1 MTHQHHGRMAAHPG
15 RGLHTMERLD
25 TRKKTP
31 VTLLAVSI
39 AFALQSVAGIA
50 AAQQTPEQAAALNAV
65 DLDKVEVKATYR
77 ESLQQSLDEKRYS
90 VEQVDAIY
98 AEDIGKFPDLNLAES
113 MQRIA
118 GVSIDREGGE
128 GQQISVRGLGS
139 DFTRVRINGLE
150 ALSTAGSGTTGVN
163 RSRGFDFNTFASELF
178 SRVKINKTQSAQTD
192 EGSLGATVDLR
203 GSRPFDFEGFQASL
217 GGQYGFNELSRN
229 KDPRISGLIS
239 NTWADGRVGALMSVA
254 YSKRTIFEE
263 GYNPVRWEHGNYRN
277 SNQSTAAN
285 NGTYGFC
292 SPAGYDPQTPRN
304 PLANETAAG
313 VGSAANQARS
323 NGWGSYGI
331 DATHCGPGLDRPAAT
346 AENIAAYET
355 ATNAWIPRYPR
366 YIRTE
371 HEIERLG
378 VTGALQFKVSDD
390 TQLNLDMLYSKL
402 DKNVREDSIGANL
415 HRTAQYG
422 GKTQIVV
429 REAQADEQNRLT
441 YGVFDNVDFRTEST
455 AIEESTEFKQFSLN
469 LEHRFNDAVRL
480 DAVVGHSESNY
491 ERPIFSMVSFDNS
504 NLDGFVLDMRNGK
517 VPAMSFPFDL
527 NAVDNWKWL
536 GYGSTPVNANGTA
549 RGGNISEV
557 RLNPQYVDNAFDT
570 AKLDLTFDISPTFT
584 LRGGLAYKD
593 YDMSTQEYRNI
604 SYGRLSQALPAG
616 VTVGDLSDTLSG
628 FGKGMDGNLPNAWLV
643 PDFNQIA
650 KLLDIYCNC
659 NTGALG
665 GDYRLA
671 SVGHF
676 GASNNNFDV
685 NEKSY
690 GSYLQLDF
698 NTDLLGR
705 AFRGNLGVR
714 YVQTRITAD
723 GYAPCTAANAS
734 DLSSACEPFFGV
746 ASATADPGERLQ
758 VATRV
763 GHKYDDWLPS
773 LNLAW
778 DLSDTFVLRF
788 GAAKTMARPTLSNLS
803 PSVSGGPT
811 AYFDDD
817 RAYSINL
824 GNPKL
829 DPFRSTNY
837 DLSAEWYFDEG
848 ALLSAAVFYK
858 DIESYVQR
866 TRLLT
871 TWADMGYSLDLLPT
885 GFSPDTVFNVQS
897 YFNTPGGPLKG
908 YEVSYQQPFS
918 FLPGFWKN
926 FGVQLNYTHVES
938 KIKYMFSSG
947 TGSTIVTTYTE
958 NDLLNLSPNSYNAT
972 LYYDDG
978 RFSARVSTSYRD
990 AYISTILSQENVWDL
1005 DGNAFATADVQGKYS
1020 VENVDFNMSYKVNK
1034 NLSLTFEAI
1043 NLLDTADERY
1053 VDSALSLPDR
1063 YTHTGRQYYL
1073 GLRYKF

>member
-1 MTHQHHGRMAAHPG
+1 MDSSLALHCGRAPLTVLALSIGLALSHAAH
-15 RGLHTMERLD
+15 
-25 TRKKTP
+25 
-31 VTLLAVSI
+31 
-39 AFALQSVAGIA
+39 
-50 AAQQTPEQAAALNAV
+50 AQQTPEAAAADAV

-150 ALSTAGSGTTGVN
+150 ALSTAGSGSTGVN

-178 SRVKINKTQSAQTD
+178 SRVKVNKTQSAQMD

-203 GSRPFDFEGFQASL
+203 ASRPFDFEDFQASL
-217 GGQYGFNELSRN
+217 NGQYGYNELSRS
-229 KDPRISGLIS
+229 KDPRVSALLS
-239 NTWADGRVGALMSVA
+239 NTWADGRFGALVSA
-254 YSKRTIFEE
+254 AWSKRTIFEE

-277 SNQSTAAN
+277 SNQATAAN

-304 PLANETAAG
+304 PAANETAQG

-331 DATHCGPGLDRPAAT
+331 DATHCGTGIDRPDAT

-378 VTGALQFKVSDD
+378 VTGALQFRFSPDSL
-390 TQLNLDMLYSKL
+390 LNLDLMYSKL
-402 DKNVREDSIGANL
+402 DKDQREDSIGANL

-429 REAQADEQNRLT
+429 REAQVDAQNRLV

-455 AIEESTEFKQFSLN
+455 AIEESTEFKQASLN
-469 LEHRFNDAVRL
+469 FEHRFNDAVRL
-480 DAVVGHSESNY
+480 DALVGHSSSSFQ
-491 ERPIFSMVSFDNS
+491 RPVFSMVSFDNS
-504 NLDGFVLDMRNGK
+504 NLDGFVLDMRNGASM
-517 VPAMSFPFDL
+517 PSMTFPFALGD
-527 NAVDNWKWL
+527 AASWQWL
-536 GYGSTPVNANGTA
+536 GYGTAPVNANGTA

-557 RLNPQYVDNAFDT
+557 RLNPQYVDNSFDT
-570 AKLDLTFDISPTFT
+570 AKVDLTFNVSPTFT

-593 YDMSTQEYRNI
+593 YGMRTQEYRNI
-604 SYGRLSQALPAG
+604 SYGRMSQALPDG
-616 VTVGDLSDTLSG
+616 VGVGDLSTSLDG
-628 FGKGMDGNLPNAWLV
+628 FGKGLDGSTPGSWLI
-643 PDFNQIA
+643 PDFNRIA
-650 KLLDIYCNC
+650 ELLDIYCNC
-659 NTGALG
+659 NTGTLG

-671 SVGHF
+671 GVGHF

-685 NEKSY
+685 TEKSY
-690 GSYLQLDF
+690 ASYLQLDF
-698 NTDLLGR
+698 NTELWDR
-705 AFRGNLGVR
+705 PFRGNLGLR
-714 YVQTRITAD
+714 YVRTEIDAS
-723 GYAPCTAANAS
+723 GYAPCQAASSS
-734 DLSSACEPFFGV
+734 DLSAACEPFLGV
-746 ASATADPGERLQ
+746 ASATADAGERLL
-758 VATRV
+758 VATTV
-763 GHKYDDWLPS
+763 GHRYDDWLPS

-778 DLSDTFVLRF
+778 DLTDSVVLRF
-788 GAAKTMARPTLSNLS
+788 GAARTMARPTLSNLS

-811 AYFDDD
+811 SFLDED
-817 RAYSINL
+817 RYYSINL

-837 DLSAEWYFDEG
+837 DLSAEWYFQEG

-858 DIESYVQR
+858 DIETYVQR

-871 TWADMGYSLDLLPT
+871 TWGDMGYSLDLLPA
-885 GFSPDTVFNVQS
+885 GFSPNTLFNVQS

-908 YEVSYQQPFS
+908 YELTYQQPFS
-918 FLPGFWKN
+918 FLPGLWKN
-926 FGVQLNYTHVES
+926 FGVQLNYTHVDS
-938 KIKYMFSSG
+938 KIKYLFSSG
-947 TGSTIVTTYTE
+947 SGDTIVTTYTE

-990 AYISTILSQENVWDL
+990 AYINQILTQENVWDL
-1005 DGNAFATADVQGKYS
+1005 DGNPYATADVTGKYS
-1020 VENVDFNMSYKVNK
+1020 VKNVDFNMSWKFNK
-1034 NLSLTFEAI
+1034 QLTVSFEAI
-1043 NLLDTADERY
+1043 NLLDSADERY

>member
-1 MTHQHHGRMAAHPG
+1 MDSSLALHCGRAPLTVLALSIGLALSHAAH
-15 RGLHTMERLD
+15 
-25 TRKKTP
+25 
-31 VTLLAVSI
+31 
-39 AFALQSVAGIA
+39 
-50 AAQQTPEQAAALNAV
+50 AQQTPEAAAADAV

-150 ALSTAGSGTTGVN
+150 ALSTAGSGSTGVN

-178 SRVKINKTQSAQTD
+178 SRVKVNKTQSAQMD

-203 GSRPFDFEGFQASL
+203 ASRPFDFNGFQASL
-217 GGQYGFNELSRN
+217 NGQYGYNELSRS
-229 KDPRISGLIS
+229 KDPRVSALLS
-239 NTWADGRVGALMSVA
+239 NTWADGRFGALVSA
-254 YSKRTIFEE
+254 AWSKRTIFEE

-277 SNQSTAAN
+277 SNQATAAN

-304 PLANETAAG
+304 PAANETAQG

-331 DATHCGPGLDRPAAT
+331 DATHCGTGIDRPDAT

-378 VTGALQFKVSDD
+378 VTGALQFRFSPDSL
-390 TQLNLDMLYSKL
+390 LNLDLMYSKL
-402 DKNVREDSIGANL
+402 DKDQREDSIGANL

-429 REAQADEQNRLT
+429 REAQVDAQNRLV

-455 AIEESTEFKQFSLN
+455 AIEESTEFKQASLN
-469 LEHRFNDAVRL
+469 FEHRFNDAVRL
-480 DAVVGHSESNY
+480 DALVGHSSSSF
-491 ERPIFSMVSFDNS
+491 ERPVFSMVSFDNS
-504 NLDGFVLDMRNGK
+504 NLDGFVLDMRNGASM
-517 VPAMSFPFDL
+517 PSMTFPFALGD
-527 NAVDNWKWL
+527 AASWQWL
-536 GYGSTPVNANGTA
+536 GYGTAPVNANGTA

-557 RLNPQYVDNAFDT
+557 RLNPQYVDNSFDT
-570 AKLDLTFDISPTFT
+570 AKVDLTFNVSPTFT

-593 YDMSTQEYRNI
+593 YGMRTQEYRNI
-604 SYGRLSQALPAG
+604 SYGRMSQALPDG
-616 VTVGDLSDTLSG
+616 IGVGDLSTSLDG
-628 FGKGMDGNLPNAWLV
+628 FGKGLDGSTPGSWLI
-643 PDFNQIA
+643 PDFNRIA
-650 KLLDIYCNC
+650 ELLDIYCNC
-659 NTGALG
+659 NTGTLG

-671 SVGHF
+671 GVGHF

-685 NEKSY
+685 TEKSY
-690 GSYLQLDF
+690 ASYLQLDF
-698 NTDLLGR
+698 NTELWDR
-705 AFRGNLGVR
+705 PFRGNLGLR
-714 YVQTRITAD
+714 YVRTEIDAS
-723 GYAPCTAANAS
+723 GYAPCQAASSS
-734 DLSSACEPFFGV
+734 DLSAACEPFLGV
-746 ASATADPGERLQ
+746 ASATADAGERLL
-758 VATRV
+758 VATTV
-763 GHKYDDWLPS
+763 GHRYDDWLPS

-778 DLSDTFVLRF
+778 DLTDSVVLRL

-811 AYFDDD
+811 SFLDED
-817 RAYSINL
+817 RYYSINL

-837 DLSAEWYFDEG
+837 DLSAEWYFQEG

-858 DIESYVQR
+858 DIETYVQR

-871 TWADMGYSLDLLPT
+871 TWGDMGYSLDLLPA
-885 GFSPDTVFNVQS
+885 GFSPNTLFNVQS

-908 YEVSYQQPFS
+908 YELTYQQPFS

-926 FGVQLNYTHVES
+926 FGIQLNYTHVDS
-938 KIKYMFSSG
+938 KIKYLFSSG
-947 TGSTIVTTYTE
+947 SGDTIVTTYTE

-990 AYISTILSQENVWDL
+990 AYINQILTQENVWDL
-1005 DGNAFATADVQGKYS
+1005 DGNQYATADVTGKYS
-1020 VENVDFNMSYKVNK
+1020 VENVDFNMSWKFNK
-1034 NLSLTFEAI
+1034 QLTVSFEAI
-1043 NLLDTADERY
+1043 NLLDSADERF

>member
-1 MTHQHHGRMAAHPG
+1 MDSSLALHRGRAPLSVLALSIGLVLSHAAY
-15 RGLHTMERLD
+15 
-25 TRKKTP
+25 
-31 VTLLAVSI
+31 
-39 AFALQSVAGIA
+39 
-50 AAQQTPEQAAALNAV
+50 AQQTPEAAAVAADAV

-90 VEQVDAIY
+90 IEQVDAIY

-178 SRVKINKTQSAQTD
+178 SRVKVNKTQSAQMD

-203 GSRPFDFEGFQASL
+203 ASRPFDFDGFQASL
-217 GGQYGFNELSRN
+217 NGQYGYNELSRS
-229 KDPRISGLIS
+229 KDPRVSALLS
-239 NTWADGRVGALMSVA
+239 NTWADGRFGALMSVA
-254 YSKRTIFEE
+254 WSKRTIFEE

-304 PLANETAAG
+304 PAANETAQG

-331 DATHCGPGLDRPAAT
+331 DATHCGTGIDRPEAT

-378 VTGALQFKVSDD
+378 VTGALQFRFSPDSL
-390 TQLNLDMLYSKL
+390 LNLDLMYSKL
-402 DKNVREDSIGANL
+402 DKDQREDSIGANL

-429 REAQADEQNRLT
+429 REAQVDAQNRLV

-455 AIEESTEFKQFSLN
+455 SIEETTEFKQASLN
-469 LEHRFNDAVRL
+469 FEHRFNDALRL
-480 DAVVGHSESNY
+480 DALVGHSSSSF
-491 ERPIFSMVSFDNS
+491 ERPVFSMVSFDNS
-504 NLDGFVLDMRNGK
+504 NLDGFVLDMRNGASM
-517 VPAMSFPFDL
+517 PSMTFPFAL
-527 NAVDNWKWL
+527 NDAASWQWL
-536 GYGSTPVNANGTA
+536 GYGTAPVNANGTA

-557 RLNPQYVDNAFDT
+557 RLNPQYVDNSFDT
-570 AKLDLTFDISPTFT
+570 AKVDLTFNVSPTFT

-593 YDMSTQEYRNI
+593 YGMRTQEYRNI
-604 SYGRLSQALPAG
+604 SYGRLSQALPDG
-616 VTVGDLSDTLSG
+616 VGVGDLSTTLDG
-628 FGKGMDGNLPNAWLV
+628 FGKGLDGTTPGSWLI
-643 PDFNQIA
+643 PDFNRIA
-650 KLLDIYCNC
+650 ELLDIYCNC
-659 NTGALG
+659 NTGTLG

-671 SVGHF
+671 GVGHY

-685 NEKSY
+685 TEKSY
-690 GSYLQLDF
+690 ASYLQLDF
-698 NTDLLGR
+698 NTELWDR
-705 AFRGNLGVR
+705 PFRGNLGLR
-714 YVQTRITAD
+714 YVRTQIDAS
-723 GYAPCTAANAS
+723 GYAPCQAANS
-734 DLSSACEPFFGV
+734 NDLSSQCEPFLGV
-746 ASATADPGERLQ
+746 ASATADAGERLL
-758 VATRV
+758 VATTV
-763 GHKYDDWLPS
+763 GHSYDDWLPS

-778 DLSDTFVLRF
+778 DLTDTVVLRF

-811 AYFDDD
+811 SFLDED
-817 RAYSINL
+817 RYYSINL

-837 DLSAEWYFDEG
+837 DLSAEWYFQEG

-858 DIESYVQR
+858 DIETYVQR

-871 TWADMGYSLDLLPT
+871 TWADMGYSLDLLPA
-885 GFSPDTVFNVQS
+885 GFSPNSLFNVQS

-908 YEVSYQQPFS
+908 YELTYQQPFS

-926 FGVQLNYTHVES
+926 FGIQLNYTHVDS
-938 KIKYMFSSG
+938 KIKYLFSSG
-947 TGSTIVTTYTE
+947 SGDTIVTTYTE

-990 AYISTILSQENVWDL
+990 AYINQILTQENVWDL
-1005 DGNAFATADVQGKYS
+1005 DGNPYATADVTGKYS
-1020 VENVDFNMSYKVNK
+1020 VENVDFNMSWKFNK
-1034 NLSLTFEAI
+1034 QLTVSFEAI
-1043 NLLDTADERY
+1043 NLLDSADERY

>member
-1 MTHQHHGRMAAHPG
+1 MDSSLVLHCGRAPLTVLALSIGLALSHAAH
-15 RGLHTMERLD
+15 
-25 TRKKTP
+25 
-31 VTLLAVSI
+31 
-39 AFALQSVAGIA
+39 
-50 AAQQTPEQAAALNAV
+50 AQQTPEAAAADAV

-150 ALSTAGSGTTGVN
+150 ALSTAGSGSTGVN

-178 SRVKINKTQSAQTD
+178 SRVKVNKTQSAQMD

-203 GSRPFDFEGFQASL
+203 ASRPFDFNGFQASL
-217 GGQYGFNELSRN
+217 NGQYGYNELSRS
-229 KDPRISGLIS
+229 KDPRVSALLS
-239 NTWADGRVGALMSVA
+239 NTWADGRFGALVSA
-254 YSKRTIFEE
+254 AWSKRTIFEE

-277 SNQSTAAN
+277 SNQATAAN

-304 PLANETAAG
+304 PAANETAQG

-331 DATHCGPGLDRPAAT
+331 DATHCGTGIDRPEAT

-378 VTGALQFKVSDD
+378 VTGALQFRFSPDSL
-390 TQLNLDMLYSKL
+390 LNLDLMYSKL
-402 DKNVREDSIGANL
+402 DKDQREDSIGANL

-429 REAQADEQNRLT
+429 REAQVDAQNRLV

-455 AIEESTEFKQFSLN
+455 AIEESTEFKQASLN
-469 LEHRFNDAVRL
+469 FEHRFNDAVRL
-480 DAVVGHSESNY
+480 DALVGHSSSSF
-491 ERPIFSMVSFDNS
+491 ERPVFSMVSFDNS
-504 NLDGFVLDMRNGK
+504 NLDGFVLDMRNGASM
-517 VPAMSFPFDL
+517 PSMTFPFALGD
-527 NAVDNWKWL
+527 AASWQWL
-536 GYGSTPVNANGTA
+536 GYGTAPVNANGTA

-557 RLNPQYVDNAFDT
+557 RLNPQYVDNSFDT
-570 AKLDLTFDISPTFT
+570 AKVDLTFNVSPTFT

-593 YDMSTQEYRNI
+593 YGMRTQEYRNI
-604 SYGRLSQALPAG
+604 SYGRMSQALPDG
-616 VTVGDLSDTLSG
+616 VGVGDLSTSLDG
-628 FGKGMDGNLPNAWLV
+628 FGKGLDGSTPGSWLI
-643 PDFNQIA
+643 PDFNRIA
-650 KLLDIYCNC
+650 ELLDIYCNC
-659 NTGALG
+659 NTGTLG

-671 SVGHF
+671 GVGHF

-685 NEKSY
+685 TEKSY
-690 GSYLQLDF
+690 ASYLQLDF
-698 NTDLLGR
+698 NTELWDR
-705 AFRGNLGVR
+705 PFRGNLGLR
-714 YVQTRITAD
+714 YVRTEIDAS
-723 GYAPCTAANAS
+723 GYAPCQAASSS
-734 DLSSACEPFFGV
+734 DLSAACEPFLGV
-746 ASATADPGERLQ
+746 ASATADAGERLL
-758 VATRV
+758 VATTV
-763 GHKYDDWLPS
+763 GHRYDDWLPS

-778 DLSDTFVLRF
+778 DLTDSVVLRF

-811 AYFDDD
+811 SFLDED
-817 RAYSINL
+817 RYYSINL

-837 DLSAEWYFDEG
+837 DLSAEWYFQEG

-858 DIESYVQR
+858 DIETYVQR

-871 TWADMGYSLDLLPT
+871 TWGDMGYSLDLLPA
-885 GFSPDTVFNVQS
+885 GFSPNTLFNVQS

-908 YEVSYQQPFS
+908 YELTYQQPFS

-926 FGVQLNYTHVES
+926 FGIQLNYTHVDS
-938 KIKYMFSSG
+938 KIKYLFSSG
-947 TGSTIVTTYTE
+947 SGDTIVTTYTE

-990 AYISTILSQENVWDL
+990 AYINQILTQENVWDL
-1005 DGNAFATADVQGKYS
+1005 DGNQYATADVTGKYS
-1020 VENVDFNMSYKVNK
+1020 VENVDFNMSWKFNK
-1034 NLSLTFEAI
+1034 QLTVSLEAI
-1043 NLLDTADERY
+1043 NLLDSADERF

>member
-1 MTHQHHGRMAAHPG
+1 MDSSLALHCGRAPLTVLALSIGLALSHAAH
-15 RGLHTMERLD
+15 
-25 TRKKTP
+25 
-31 VTLLAVSI
+31 
-39 AFALQSVAGIA
+39 
-50 AAQQTPEQAAALNAV
+50 AQQTPEAAAADAV

-150 ALSTAGSGTTGVN
+150 ALSTAGSGSTGVN

-178 SRVKINKTQSAQTD
+178 SRVKVNKTQSAQMD

-203 GSRPFDFEGFQASL
+203 ASRPFDFEDFQASL
-217 GGQYGFNELSRN
+217 NGQYGYNELSRS
-229 KDPRISGLIS
+229 KDPRVSALLS
-239 NTWADGRVGALMSVA
+239 NTWADGRFGALVSA
-254 YSKRTIFEE
+254 AWSKRTIFEE

-277 SNQSTAAN
+277 SNQATAAN

-304 PLANETAAG
+304 PAANETAQG

-331 DATHCGPGLDRPAAT
+331 DATHCGTGIDRPDAT

-378 VTGALQFKVSDD
+378 VTGALQFRFSPDSL
-390 TQLNLDMLYSKL
+390 LNLDLMYSKL
-402 DKNVREDSIGANL
+402 DKDQREDSIGANL

-429 REAQADEQNRLT
+429 REAQVDAQNRLV

-455 AIEESTEFKQFSLN
+455 AIEESTEFKQASLN
-469 LEHRFNDAVRL
+469 FEHRFNDAVRL
-480 DAVVGHSESNY
+480 DALVGHSSSSFQ
-491 ERPIFSMVSFDNS
+491 RPVFSMVSFDNS
-504 NLDGFVLDMRNGK
+504 NLDGFVLDMRNGASM
-517 VPAMSFPFDL
+517 PSMTFPFALGD
-527 NAVDNWKWL
+527 AASWQWL
-536 GYGSTPVNANGTA
+536 GYGTAPVNANGTA

-557 RLNPQYVDNAFDT
+557 RLNPQYVDNSFDT
-570 AKLDLTFDISPTFT
+570 AKVDLTFNVSPTFT

-593 YDMSTQEYRNI
+593 YGMRTQEYRNI
-604 SYGRLSQALPAG
+604 SYGRMSQALPDG
-616 VTVGDLSDTLSG
+616 VSVGDLSTTLGG
-628 FGKGMDGNLPNAWLV
+628 FGKGLDGSTPGSWLI
-643 PDFNQIA
+643 PDFNRIA
-650 KLLDIYCNC
+650 ELLDIYCNC
-659 NTGALG
+659 NTGTLG

-671 SVGHF
+671 GVGHF

-685 NEKSY
+685 SEKSY
-690 GSYLQLDF
+690 ASYLQLDF
-698 NTDLLGR
+698 NTELWDR
-705 AFRGNLGVR
+705 PFRGNLGLR
-714 YVQTRITAD
+714 YVRTEIDAS
-723 GYAPCTAANAS
+723 GYAPCQAASSS
-734 DLSSACEPFFGV
+734 DLSAACEPFLGV
-746 ASATADPGERLQ
+746 ASATADAGERLL
-758 VATRV
+758 VATTV
-763 GHKYDDWLPS
+763 GHRYDDWLPS

-778 DLSDTFVLRF
+778 DLTDSVVLRF
-788 GAAKTMARPTLSNLS
+788 GAARTMARPTLSNLS

-811 AYFDDD
+811 SFLDED
-817 RAYSINL
+817 RYYSINL

-837 DLSAEWYFDEG
+837 DLSAEWYFQKG

-858 DIESYVQR
+858 DIETYVQR

-871 TWADMGYSLDLLPT
+871 TWGDMGYSLDLLPA
-885 GFSPDTVFNVQS
+885 GFSPNTLFNVQS

-908 YEVSYQQPFS
+908 YELTYQQPFS
-918 FLPGFWKN
+918 FLPGLWKN
-926 FGVQLNYTHVES
+926 FGVQLNYTHVDS
-938 KIKYMFSSG
+938 KIKYLFSSG
-947 TGSTIVTTYTE
+947 SGDTIVTTYTE

-990 AYISTILSQENVWDL
+990 AYINQILTQENVWDL
-1005 DGNAFATADVQGKYS
+1005 DGNPYATADVTGKYS
-1020 VENVDFNMSYKVNK
+1020 VKNVDFNMSWKFNK
-1034 NLSLTFEAI
+1034 QLTVSFEAI
-1043 NLLDTADERY
+1043 NLLDSADERY

>member
-1 MTHQHHGRMAAHPG
+1 MDSSLALHRGRAPRAVLALSIGLVLCQAAY
-15 RGLHTMERLD
+15 
-25 TRKKTP
+25 
-31 VTLLAVSI
+31 
-39 AFALQSVAGIA
+39 
-50 AAQQTPEQAAALNAV
+50 AQQTPEAAASAPDAV

-90 VEQVDAIY
+90 IEQVDAIY

-178 SRVKINKTQSAQTD
+178 SRVKVNKTQSAQMD

-203 GSRPFDFEGFQASL
+203 ASRPFDFEGFQASL
-217 GGQYGFNELSRN
+217 NGQYGFNELSRS
-229 KDPRISGLIS
+229 KDPRVSALLS
-239 NTWADGRVGALMSVA
+239 NTWADGRFGALMSVA
-254 YSKRTIFEE
+254 WSKRTIFEE

-292 SPAGYDPQTPRN
+292 SPVGYDPQTPRN
-304 PLANETAAG
+304 PASNETAQG
-313 VGSAANQARS
+313 VGSAANQARN

-331 DATHCGPGLDRPAAT
+331 DATHCGTGIDRPAAT
-346 AENIAAYET
+346 ADNIAAYET

-366 YIRTE
+366 YVRTE

-378 VTGALQFKVSDD
+378 VTGALQFRFSPDSL
-390 TQLNLDMLYSKL
+390 LNLDLMYSRL
-402 DKNVREDSIGANL
+402 DKDQREDSLGANL

-422 GKTQIVV
+422 GKTQIAV
-429 REAQADEQNRLT
+429 REAQVDAQNRLV

-455 AIEESTEFKQFSLN
+455 SIEETTEFKQASLN
-469 LEHRFNDAVRL
+469 FEHRFNDAVRL
-480 DAVVGHSESNY
+480 DALVGHSSSSF
-491 ERPIFSMVSFDNS
+491 ERPVFSMVSFDNS
-504 NLDGFVLDMRNGK
+504 NLDGFVLDMRNGASM
-517 VPAMSFPFDL
+517 PSMTFPFALGD
-527 NAVDNWKWL
+527 AASWQWL
-536 GYGSTPVNANGTA
+536 GYGTAPVNANGTA

-557 RLNPQYVDNAFDT
+557 RLNPQYVDNSFDT
-570 AKLDLTFDISPTFT
+570 AKVDLTFNLSPTFT

-593 YDMSTQEYRNI
+593 YGMSTQEYRNI
-604 SYGRLSQALPAG
+604 SYGRMSQALPNG
-616 VTVGDLSDTLSG
+616 VGVGDLSTTLDG
-628 FGKGMDGNLPNAWLV
+628 FGKGLDGNTPNGWLI
-643 PDFNQIA
+643 PDFSRIA
-650 KLLDIYCNC
+650 ELLDIYCNC
-659 NTGALG
+659 NTGTLG

-671 SVGHF
+671 GVGHY

-685 NEKSY
+685 TEKSY
-690 GSYLQLDF
+690 ASYLQLDF
-698 NTDLLGR
+698 NTELWDR
-705 AFRGNLGVR
+705 PFRGNLGLR
-714 YVQTRITAD
+714 YVRTQIDAS
-723 GYAPCTAANAS
+723 GYAPCQAANS
-734 DLSSACEPFFGV
+734 NDLSSQCEPFLGV
-746 ASATADPGERLQ
+746 ASATADAGERLLVGTT
-758 VATRV
+758 VAHR
-763 GHKYDDWLPS
+763 YDDWLPS
-773 LNLAW
+773 LNLTW
-778 DLSDTFVLRF
+778 DLTDTFVLRF

-811 AYFDDD
+811 AFVDED
-817 RAYSINL
+817 RYYSINL

-837 DLSAEWYFDEG
+837 DLSAEWYFQEG

-858 DIESYVQR
+858 DIETYVQR

-871 TWADMGYSLDLLPT
+871 TWQDMGYSLDLLPA
-885 GFSPDTVFNVQS
+885 GFSPNSLFNVQS

-908 YEVSYQQPFS
+908 YELTYQQPFS

-926 FGVQLNYTHVES
+926 FGIQLNYTHVDS
-938 KIKYMFSSG
+938 KIKYLFSSG
-947 TGSTIVTTYTE
+947 SGDTIVTTYTE

-990 AYISTILSQENVWDL
+990 AYINQILTQENVWDL
-1005 DGNAFATADVQGKYS
+1005 DGNQYATADVTGKYS
-1020 VENVDFNMSYKVNK
+1020 VENVDFNMSWKFNK
-1034 NLSLTFEAI
+1034 QLTVSFEAI
-1043 NLLDTADERY
+1043 NLLDSADERY

>member
-1 MTHQHHGRMAAHPG
+1 MDSSLALHCGRAPLTVLALSIGLALSHAAH
-15 RGLHTMERLD
+15 
-25 TRKKTP
+25 
-31 VTLLAVSI
+31 
-39 AFALQSVAGIA
+39 
-50 AAQQTPEQAAALNAV
+50 AQQTPEAAAADAV

-150 ALSTAGSGTTGVN
+150 ALSTAGSGSTGVN

-178 SRVKINKTQSAQTD
+178 SRVKVNKTQSAQMD

-203 GSRPFDFEGFQASL
+203 ASRPFDFNGFQASL
-217 GGQYGFNELSRN
+217 NGQYGYNELSRS
-229 KDPRISGLIS
+229 KDPRVSALLS
-239 NTWADGRVGALMSVA
+239 NTWADGRFGALVSA
-254 YSKRTIFEE
+254 AWSKRTIFEE

-277 SNQSTAAN
+277 SNQATAAN

-304 PLANETAAG
+304 PAANETAQG

-331 DATHCGPGLDRPAAT
+331 DATHCGTGIDRPEAT

-378 VTGALQFKVSDD
+378 VTGALQFRFSPDSL
-390 TQLNLDMLYSKL
+390 LNLDLMYSKL
-402 DKNVREDSIGANL
+402 DKDQREDSIGANL

-429 REAQADEQNRLT
+429 RDAQVDAQNRLV

-455 AIEESTEFKQFSLN
+455 AIEESTEFKQASLN
-469 LEHRFNDAVRL
+469 FEHRFNDAVRL
-480 DAVVGHSESNY
+480 DALVGHSSSSF
-491 ERPIFSMVSFDNS
+491 ERPVFSMVSFDNS
-504 NLDGFVLDMRNGK
+504 NLDGFVLDMRNGASM
-517 VPAMSFPFDL
+517 PSMTFPFALGD
-527 NAVDNWKWL
+527 AASWQWL
-536 GYGSTPVNANGTA
+536 GYGTAPVNANGTA

-557 RLNPQYVDNAFDT
+557 RLNPQYVDNSFDT
-570 AKLDLTFDISPTFT
+570 AKVDLTFNVSPTFT

-593 YDMSTQEYRNI
+593 YGMRTQEYRNI
-604 SYGRLSQALPAG
+604 SYGRMSQALPDG
-616 VTVGDLSDTLSG
+616 VGVGDLSTSLDG
-628 FGKGMDGNLPNAWLV
+628 FGKGLDGSTPGSWLI
-643 PDFNQIA
+643 PDFNRIA
-650 KLLDIYCNC
+650 ELLDIYCNC
-659 NTGALG
+659 NTGTLG

-671 SVGHF
+671 GVGHF

-685 NEKSY
+685 TEKSY
-690 GSYLQLDF
+690 ASYLQLDF
-698 NTDLLGR
+698 NTELWDR
-705 AFRGNLGVR
+705 PFRGNLGLR
-714 YVQTRITAD
+714 YVRTEIDAS
-723 GYAPCTAANAS
+723 GYAPCQAASSS
-734 DLSSACEPFFGV
+734 DLSAACEPFLGV
-746 ASATADPGERLQ
+746 ASATADAGERLL
-758 VATRV
+758 VATTV
-763 GHKYDDWLPS
+763 GHRYDDWLPS

-778 DLSDTFVLRF
+778 DLTDSVVLRF

-811 AYFDDD
+811 SFLDED
-817 RAYSINL
+817 RYYSINL

-837 DLSAEWYFDEG
+837 DLSAEWYFQEG

-858 DIESYVQR
+858 DIETYVQR

-871 TWADMGYSLDLLPT
+871 TWGDMGYSLDLLPA
-885 GFSPDTVFNVQS
+885 GFSPNTLFNVQS

-908 YEVSYQQPFS
+908 YELTYQQPFS

-926 FGVQLNYTHVES
+926 FGIQLNYTHVDS
-938 KIKYMFSSG
+938 KIKYLFSSG
-947 TGSTIVTTYTE
+947 SGDTIVTSYTE

-990 AYISTILSQENVWDL
+990 AYINQILTQENVWDL
-1005 DGNAFATADVQGKYS
+1005 DGNQYATADVTGKYS
-1020 VENVDFNMSYKVNK
+1020 VENVDFNMSWKFNK
-1034 NLSLTFEAI
+1034 QLTVSFEAI
-1043 NLLDTADERY
+1043 NLLDSADERF

>member
-1 MTHQHHGRMAAHPG
+1 MDSSLALHCGRAPLTVLALSIGLALSHAAH
-15 RGLHTMERLD
+15 
-25 TRKKTP
+25 
-31 VTLLAVSI
+31 
-39 AFALQSVAGIA
+39 
-50 AAQQTPEQAAALNAV
+50 AQQTPEAAAADAV

-150 ALSTAGSGTTGVN
+150 ALSTAGSGSTGVN

-178 SRVKINKTQSAQTD
+178 SRVKVNKTQSAQMD

-203 GSRPFDFEGFQASL
+203 ASRPFDFNGFQASL
-217 GGQYGFNELSRN
+217 NGQYGYNELSRS
-229 KDPRISGLIS
+229 KDPRVSALLS
-239 NTWADGRVGALMSVA
+239 NTWADGRFGALVSA
-254 YSKRTIFEE
+254 AWSKRTIFEE

-277 SNQSTAAN
+277 SNQATAAN

-304 PLANETAAG
+304 PAANETAQG

-331 DATHCGPGLDRPAAT
+331 DATHCGTGIDRPDAT

-378 VTGALQFKVSDD
+378 VTGALQFRFSPDSL
-390 TQLNLDMLYSKL
+390 LNLDLMYSKL
-402 DKNVREDSIGANL
+402 DKDQREDSIGANL

-429 REAQADEQNRLT
+429 REAQVDAQNRLV

-455 AIEESTEFKQFSLN
+455 AIEESTEFKQASLN
-469 LEHRFNDAVRL
+469 FEHRFNDAVRL
-480 DAVVGHSESNY
+480 DALVGHSSSSF
-491 ERPIFSMVSFDNS
+491 ERPVFSMVSFDNS
-504 NLDGFVLDMRNGK
+504 NLDGFVLDMRNGASM
-517 VPAMSFPFDL
+517 PSMTFPFALGD
-527 NAVDNWKWL
+527 AASWQWL
-536 GYGSTPVNANGTA
+536 GYGTAPVNANGTA

-557 RLNPQYVDNAFDT
+557 RLNPQYVDNSFDT
-570 AKLDLTFDISPTFT
+570 AKVDLTFNVSPTFT

-593 YDMSTQEYRNI
+593 YGMRTQEYRNI
-604 SYGRLSQALPAG
+604 SYGRMSQALPDG
-616 VTVGDLSDTLSG
+616 IGVGDLSTSLDG
-628 FGKGMDGNLPNAWLV
+628 FGKGLDGSTPGSWLI
-643 PDFNQIA
+643 PDFNRIA
-650 KLLDIYCNC
+650 ELLDIYCNC
-659 NTGALG
+659 NTGTLG

-671 SVGHF
+671 GVGHF

-685 NEKSY
+685 TEKSY
-690 GSYLQLDF
+690 ASYLQLDF
-698 NTDLLGR
+698 NTELWDR
-705 AFRGNLGVR
+705 PFRGNLGLR
-714 YVQTRITAD
+714 YVRTEIDAS
-723 GYAPCTAANAS
+723 GYAPCQAASSS
-734 DLSSACEPFFGV
+734 DLSAACEPFLGV
-746 ASATADPGERLQ
+746 ASATADAGERLL
-758 VATRV
+758 VATTV
-763 GHKYDDWLPS
+763 GHRYDDWLPS

-778 DLSDTFVLRF
+778 DLTDSVVLRL

-811 AYFDDD
+811 SFLDED
-817 RAYSINL
+817 RYYSINL

-837 DLSAEWYFDEG
+837 DLSAEWYFQEG

-858 DIESYVQR
+858 DIETYVQR

-871 TWADMGYSLDLLPT
+871 TWGDMGYSLDLLPA
-885 GFSPDTVFNVQS
+885 GFSPNTLFNVQS

-908 YEVSYQQPFS
+908 YELTYQQPFS

-926 FGVQLNYTHVES
+926 FGVQLNYTHVDS
-938 KIKYMFSSG
+938 KIKYLFSSG
-947 TGSTIVTTYTE
+947 SGDTIVTTYTE

-972 LYYDDG
+972 VYYDDG

-990 AYISTILSQENVWDL
+990 AYINQILTQENVWDL
-1005 DGNAFATADVQGKYS
+1005 DGNQYATADVTGKYS
-1020 VENVDFNMSYKVNK
+1020 VENVDFNMSWKFNK
-1034 NLSLTFEAI
+1034 QLTVSFEAI
-1043 NLLDTADERY
+1043 NLLDSADERF

>member
-1 MTHQHHGRMAAHPG
+1 MDSSLALHRGRAPRAVLALSIGLVLCQAAY
-15 RGLHTMERLD
+15 
-25 TRKKTP
+25 
-31 VTLLAVSI
+31 
-39 AFALQSVAGIA
+39 
-50 AAQQTPEQAAALNAV
+50 AQQTPEAAASAPDAV

-178 SRVKINKTQSAQTD
+178 SRVKVNKTQSAQMD

-203 GSRPFDFEGFQASL
+203 ASRPFDFEGFQASL
-217 GGQYGFNELSRN
+217 NGQYGFNELSRS
-229 KDPRISGLIS
+229 KDPRVSALLS
-239 NTWADGRVGALMSVA
+239 NTWADGRFGALMSVA
-254 YSKRTIFEE
+254 WSKRTIFEE

-292 SPAGYDPQTPRN
+292 SPVGYDPQTPRN
-304 PLANETAAG
+304 PASNETAQG
-313 VGSAANQARS
+313 VGSAANQARN

-331 DATHCGPGLDRPAAT
+331 DATHCGTGIDRPAAT

-366 YIRTE
+366 YVRTE

-378 VTGALQFKVSDD
+378 VTGALQFRFSPDSL
-390 TQLNLDMLYSKL
+390 LNLDLMYSRL
-402 DKNVREDSIGANL
+402 DKDQREDSLGANL

-422 GKTQIVV
+422 GKTQIAV
-429 REAQADEQNRLT
+429 REAQVDAQNRLV

-455 AIEESTEFKQFSLN
+455 SIEETTEFKQASLN
-469 LEHRFNDAVRL
+469 FEHRFNDAVRL
-480 DAVVGHSESNY
+480 DALVGHSSSSF
-491 ERPIFSMVSFDNS
+491 ERPVFSMVSFDNS
-504 NLDGFVLDMRNGK
+504 NLDGFVLDMRNGASM
-517 VPAMSFPFDL
+517 PSMTFPFALGD
-527 NAVDNWKWL
+527 AASWQWL
-536 GYGSTPVNANGTA
+536 GYGTAPVNANGTA

-557 RLNPQYVDNAFDT
+557 RLNPQYVDNSFDT
-570 AKLDLTFDISPTFT
+570 AKVDLTFNISPTFT

-593 YDMSTQEYRNI
+593 YGMSTQEYRNI
-604 SYGRLSQALPAG
+604 SYGRMSQALPSG
-616 VTVGDLSDTLSG
+616 VGVGDLSTTLDG
-628 FGKGMDGNLPNAWLV
+628 FGKGLDGNTPNGWLI
-643 PDFNQIA
+643 PDFSRIA
-650 KLLDIYCNC
+650 ELLDIYCNC
-659 NTGALG
+659 NTGTLG

-671 SVGHF
+671 GVGHY

-685 NEKSY
+685 TEKSY
-690 GSYLQLDF
+690 ASYLQLDF
-698 NTDLLGR
+698 NTELWDR
-705 AFRGNLGVR
+705 PFRGNLGLR
-714 YVQTRITAD
+714 YVRTQIDAS
-723 GYAPCTAANAS
+723 GYAPCQAANS
-734 DLSSACEPFFGV
+734 NDLSSQCEPFLGV
-746 ASATADPGERLQ
+746 ASATADAGERLLVGTT
-758 VATRV
+758 VAHR
-763 GHKYDDWLPS
+763 YDDWLPS

-778 DLSDTFVLRF
+778 DLTDTFVLRF

-811 AYFDDD
+811 AFVDED
-817 RAYSINL
+817 RYYSINL

-837 DLSAEWYFDEG
+837 DLSAEWYFQEG

-858 DIESYVQR
+858 DIETYVQR

-871 TWADMGYSLDLLPT
+871 TWQDMGYSLDLLPA
-885 GFSPDTVFNVQS
+885 GFSPNSLFNVQS

-908 YEVSYQQPFS
+908 YELTYQQPFS
-918 FLPGFWKN
+918 FLPGFWRN
-926 FGVQLNYTHVES
+926 FGVQLNYTHVDS
-938 KIKYMFSSG
+938 KIKYIFSSG
-947 TGSTIVTTYTE
+947 TGNTIVTTYTE

-1005 DGNAFATADVQGKYS
+1005 DNNQYATADVQGKYS
-1020 VENVDFNMSYKVNK
+1020 VENVDFNMSWKVNK
-1034 NLSLTFEAI
+1034 KLSLTFEAI

-1063 YTHTGRQYYL
+1063 YTHTGRQYYV

>member
-1 MTHQHHGRMAAHPG
+1 MDSSLALHCGRAPLTVLALSIGLALSHAAH
-15 RGLHTMERLD
+15 
-25 TRKKTP
+25 
-31 VTLLAVSI
+31 
-39 AFALQSVAGIA
+39 
-50 AAQQTPEQAAALNAV
+50 AQQTPEAAAADAV

-150 ALSTAGSGTTGVN
+150 ALSTAGSGSTGVN

-178 SRVKINKTQSAQTD
+178 SRVKVNKTQSAQMD

-203 GSRPFDFEGFQASL
+203 ASRPFDFNGFQASL
-217 GGQYGFNELSRN
+217 NGQYGYNELSRS
-229 KDPRISGLIS
+229 KDPRVSALLS
-239 NTWADGRVGALMSVA
+239 NTWADGRFGALVSA
-254 YSKRTIFEE
+254 AWSKRTIFEE

-277 SNQSTAAN
+277 SNQATAAN

-304 PLANETAAG
+304 PAANETAQG

-331 DATHCGPGLDRPAAT
+331 DATHCGTGIDRPDAT

-378 VTGALQFKVSDD
+378 VTGALQFRFSPDSL
-390 TQLNLDMLYSKL
+390 LNLDLMYSKL
-402 DKNVREDSIGANL
+402 DKDQREDSIGANL

-429 REAQADEQNRLT
+429 REAQVDAQNRLV

-455 AIEESTEFKQFSLN
+455 AIEESTEFKQASLN
-469 LEHRFNDAVRL
+469 FEHRFNDAVRL
-480 DAVVGHSESNY
+480 DALVGHSSSSF
-491 ERPIFSMVSFDNS
+491 ERPVFSMVSFDNS
-504 NLDGFVLDMRNGK
+504 NLDGFVLDMRNGASM
-517 VPAMSFPFDL
+517 PSMTFPFALGD
-527 NAVDNWKWL
+527 AASWQWL
-536 GYGSTPVNANGTA
+536 GYGTAPVNANGTA

-557 RLNPQYVDNAFDT
+557 RLNPQYVDNSFDT
-570 AKLDLTFDISPTFT
+570 AKVDLTFNVSPTFT

-593 YDMSTQEYRNI
+593 YGMRTQEYRNI
-604 SYGRLSQALPAG
+604 SYGRMSQALPDG
-616 VTVGDLSDTLSG
+616 VGVGDLSTSLDG
-628 FGKGMDGNLPNAWLV
+628 FGKGLDGSTPGSWLI
-643 PDFNQIA
+643 PDFNRIA
-650 KLLDIYCNC
+650 ELLDIYCNC
-659 NTGALG
+659 NTGTLG

-671 SVGHF
+671 GVGHF

-685 NEKSY
+685 TEKSY
-690 GSYLQLDF
+690 ASYLQLDF
-698 NTDLLGR
+698 NTELWDR
-705 AFRGNLGVR
+705 PFRGNLGLR
-714 YVQTRITAD
+714 YVRTEIDAS
-723 GYAPCTAANAS
+723 GYAPCQAASSS
-734 DLSSACEPFFGV
+734 DLSAACEPFLGV
-746 ASATADPGERLQ
+746 ASATADAGERLL
-758 VATRV
+758 VATTV
-763 GHKYDDWLPS
+763 GHRYDDWLPS

-778 DLSDTFVLRF
+778 DLTDSVVLRF

-811 AYFDDD
+811 SFLDED
-817 RAYSINL
+817 RYYSINL

-837 DLSAEWYFDEG
+837 DLSAEWYFQEG

-858 DIESYVQR
+858 DIETYVQR

-871 TWADMGYSLDLLPT
+871 TWGDMGYSLDLLPA
-885 GFSPDTVFNVQS
+885 GFSPNTLFNVQS

-908 YEVSYQQPFS
+908 YELTYQQPFS

-926 FGVQLNYTHVES
+926 FGIQLNYTHVDS
-938 KIKYMFSSG
+938 KIKYLFSSG
-947 TGSTIVTTYTE
+947 SGDTIVTTYTE

-990 AYISTILSQENVWDL
+990 AYINQILTQENVWDL
-1005 DGNAFATADVQGKYS
+1005 DGNQYATADVTGKYS
-1020 VENVDFNMSYKVNK
+1020 VENVDFNMSWKFNK
-1034 NLSLTFEAI
+1034 QLTVSFEAI
-1043 NLLDTADERY
+1043 NLLDSADERF

>member
-1 MTHQHHGRMAAHPG
+1 MDSSLALHCGRAPLTVLALSIGLALSHAAH
-15 RGLHTMERLD
+15 
-25 TRKKTP
+25 
-31 VTLLAVSI
+31 
-39 AFALQSVAGIA
+39 
-50 AAQQTPEQAAALNAV
+50 AQQTPEAAAADAV

-150 ALSTAGSGTTGVN
+150 ALSTAGNGSTGVN

-178 SRVKINKTQSAQTD
+178 SRVKVNKTQSAQMD

-203 GSRPFDFEGFQASL
+203 ASRPFDFNGFQASL
-217 GGQYGFNELSRN
+217 NGQYGYNELSRS
-229 KDPRISGLIS
+229 KDPRVSALLS
-239 NTWADGRVGALMSVA
+239 NTWADGRFGALVSA
-254 YSKRTIFEE
+254 AWSKRTIFEE

-277 SNQSTAAN
+277 SNQATAAN

-304 PLANETAAG
+304 PAANETAQG

-331 DATHCGPGLDRPAAT
+331 DATHCGTGIDRPDAT

-378 VTGALQFKVSDD
+378 VTGALQFRFSPDSL
-390 TQLNLDMLYSKL
+390 LNLDLMYSKL
-402 DKNVREDSIGANL
+402 DKDQREDSIGANL

-429 REAQADEQNRLT
+429 REAQVDAQNRLV

-455 AIEESTEFKQFSLN
+455 AIEESTEFKQASLN
-469 LEHRFNDAVRL
+469 FEHRFNDAVRL
-480 DAVVGHSESNY
+480 DALVGHSSSSF
-491 ERPIFSMVSFDNS
+491 ERPVFSMVSFDNS
-504 NLDGFVLDMRNGK
+504 NLDGFVLDMRNGASM
-517 VPAMSFPFDL
+517 PSMTFPFALGD
-527 NAVDNWKWL
+527 AASWQWL
-536 GYGSTPVNANGTA
+536 GYGTAPVNANGTA

-557 RLNPQYVDNAFDT
+557 RLNPQYVDNSFDT
-570 AKLDLTFDISPTFT
+570 AKVDLTFNVSPTFT

-593 YDMSTQEYRNI
+593 YGMRTQEYRNI
-604 SYGRLSQALPAG
+604 SYGRMSQALPDG
-616 VTVGDLSDTLSG
+616 VGVGDLSTSLDG
-628 FGKGMDGNLPNAWLV
+628 FGKGLDGSTPGSWLI
-643 PDFNQIA
+643 PDFNRIA
-650 KLLDIYCNC
+650 ELLDIYCNC
-659 NTGALG
+659 NTGTLG

-671 SVGHF
+671 GVGHF

-685 NEKSY
+685 TEKSY
-690 GSYLQLDF
+690 ASYLQLDF
-698 NTDLLGR
+698 NTELWDR
-705 AFRGNLGVR
+705 PFRGNLGLR
-714 YVQTRITAD
+714 YVRTEIDAS
-723 GYAPCTAANAS
+723 GYAPCQAASSS
-734 DLSSACEPFFGV
+734 DLSAACEPFLGV
-746 ASATADPGERLQ
+746 ASATADAGERLL
-758 VATRV
+758 VATTV
-763 GHKYDDWLPS
+763 GHRYDDWLPS

-778 DLSDTFVLRF
+778 DLTDSVVLRF

-811 AYFDDD
+811 SFLDED
-817 RAYSINL
+817 RYYSINL

-837 DLSAEWYFDEG
+837 DLSAEWYFQEG

-858 DIESYVQR
+858 DIETYVQR

-871 TWADMGYSLDLLPT
+871 TWGDMGYSLDLLPA
-885 GFSPDTVFNVQS
+885 GFSPNTLFNVQS

-908 YEVSYQQPFS
+908 YELTYQQPFS

-926 FGVQLNYTHVES
+926 FGIQLNYTHVDS
-938 KIKYMFSSG
+938 KIKYLFSSG
-947 TGSTIVTTYTE
+947 SGDTIVTTYTE

-990 AYISTILSQENVWDL
+990 AYINQILTQENVWDL
-1005 DGNAFATADVQGKYS
+1005 DGNQYATADVTGKYS
-1020 VENVDFNMSYKVNK
+1020 VENVDFNMSWKFNK
-1034 NLSLTFEAI
+1034 QLTVSFEAI
-1043 NLLDTADERY
+1043 NLLDSADERF

>member
-1 MTHQHHGRMAAHPG
+1 MDSSLALHCGRAPLTVLALSIGLALSHAAH
-15 RGLHTMERLD
+15 
-25 TRKKTP
+25 
-31 VTLLAVSI
+31 
-39 AFALQSVAGIA
+39 
-50 AAQQTPEQAAALNAV
+50 AQQTPEAAAADAV

-150 ALSTAGSGTTGVN
+150 ALSTAGSGSTGVN

-178 SRVKINKTQSAQTD
+178 SRVKVNKTQSAQMD

-203 GSRPFDFEGFQASL
+203 ASRPFDFNGFQASL
-217 GGQYGFNELSRN
+217 NGQYGYNELSRS
-229 KDPRISGLIS
+229 KDPRVSALLS
-239 NTWADGRVGALMSVA
+239 NTWADGRFGALVSA
-254 YSKRTIFEE
+254 AWSKRTIFEE

-277 SNQSTAAN
+277 SNQATAAN

-304 PLANETAAG
+304 PAANETAQG

-331 DATHCGPGLDRPAAT
+331 DATHCGTGIDRPDAT

-378 VTGALQFKVSDD
+378 VTGALQFRFSPDSL
-390 TQLNLDMLYSKL
+390 LNLDLMYSKL
-402 DKNVREDSIGANL
+402 DKDQREDSIGANL

-429 REAQADEQNRLT
+429 REAQVDAQNRLV

-455 AIEESTEFKQFSLN
+455 AIEESTEFKQASLN
-469 LEHRFNDAVRL
+469 FEHRFNDAVRL
-480 DAVVGHSESNY
+480 DALVGHSSSSF
-491 ERPIFSMVSFDNS
+491 ERPVFSMVSFDNS
-504 NLDGFVLDMRNGK
+504 NLDGFVLDMRNGASM
-517 VPAMSFPFDL
+517 PSMTFPFALGD
-527 NAVDNWKWL
+527 AASWQWL
-536 GYGSTPVNANGTA
+536 GYGTAPVNANGTA

-557 RLNPQYVDNAFDT
+557 RLNPQYVDNSFDT
-570 AKLDLTFDISPTFT
+570 AKVDLTFNVSPTFT

-593 YDMSTQEYRNI
+593 YGMRTQEYRNI
-604 SYGRLSQALPAG
+604 SYGRMSQALPDG
-616 VTVGDLSDTLSG
+616 VGVGDLSTSLDG
-628 FGKGMDGNLPNAWLV
+628 FGKGLDGSTPGSWLI
-643 PDFNQIA
+643 PDFNRIA
-650 KLLDIYCNC
+650 ELLDIYCNC
-659 NTGALG
+659 NTGTLG

-671 SVGHF
+671 GVGHF

-685 NEKSY
+685 TEKSY
-690 GSYLQLDF
+690 ASYLQLDF
-698 NTDLLGR
+698 NTELWDR
-705 AFRGNLGVR
+705 PFRGNLGLR
-714 YVQTRITAD
+714 YVRTEIDAS
-723 GYAPCTAANAS
+723 GYAPCQAASSS
-734 DLSSACEPFFGV
+734 DLSAACEPFLGV
-746 ASATADPGERLQ
+746 ASATADAGERLL
-758 VATRV
+758 VATTV
-763 GHKYDDWLPS
+763 GHRYDDWLPS

-778 DLSDTFVLRF
+778 DLTDSVVLRF

-811 AYFDDD
+811 SFLDED
-817 RAYSINL
+817 RYYSINL

-837 DLSAEWYFDEG
+837 DLSAEWYFQEG

-858 DIESYVQR
+858 DIETYVQR

-871 TWADMGYSLDLLPT
+871 TWGDMGYSLDLLPA
-885 GFSPDTVFNVQS
+885 GFSPNTLFNVQS

-908 YEVSYQQPFS
+908 YELTYQQPFS

-926 FGVQLNYTHVES
+926 FGIQLNYTHVDS
-938 KIKYMFSSG
+938 KIKYLFSSG
-947 TGSTIVTTYTE
+947 SGDTIITTYTE

-990 AYISTILSQENVWDL
+990 AYINQILTQENVWDL
-1005 DGNAFATADVQGKYS
+1005 DGNQYATADVTGKYS
-1020 VENVDFNMSYKVNK
+1020 VENVDFNMSWKFNK
-1034 NLSLTFEAI
+1034 QLTVSFEAI
-1043 NLLDTADERY
+1043 NLLDSADERF

>member
-1 MTHQHHGRMAAHPG
+1 MDSSLALHCGRAPLTVLALSIGLALSHAAH
-15 RGLHTMERLD
+15 
-25 TRKKTP
+25 
-31 VTLLAVSI
+31 
-39 AFALQSVAGIA
+39 
-50 AAQQTPEQAAALNAV
+50 AQQTPEAAAADAV

-150 ALSTAGSGTTGVN
+150 ALSTAGSGSTGVN

-178 SRVKINKTQSAQTD
+178 SRVKVNKTQSAQMD

-203 GSRPFDFEGFQASL
+203 ASRPFDFNGFQASL
-217 GGQYGFNELSRN
+217 NGQYGYNELSRS
-229 KDPRISGLIS
+229 KDPRVSALLS
-239 NTWADGRVGALMSVA
+239 NTWADGRFGALVSA
-254 YSKRTIFEE
+254 AWSKRTIFEE

-277 SNQSTAAN
+277 SNQATAAN

-304 PLANETAAG
+304 PAANETAQG

-331 DATHCGPGLDRPAAT
+331 DATHCGTGIDRPDAT

-378 VTGALQFKVSDD
+378 VTGALQFRFSPDSL
-390 TQLNLDMLYSKL
+390 LNLDLMYSKL
-402 DKNVREDSIGANL
+402 DKNQREDSIGANL

-429 REAQADEQNRLT
+429 REAQVDAQNRLV

-455 AIEESTEFKQFSLN
+455 AIEESTEFKQASLN
-469 LEHRFNDAVRL
+469 FEHRFNDAVRL
-480 DAVVGHSESNY
+480 DALVGHSSSSF
-491 ERPIFSMVSFDNS
+491 ERPVFSMVSFDNS
-504 NLDGFVLDMRNGK
+504 NLDGFVLDMRNGASM
-517 VPAMSFPFDL
+517 PSMTFPFALGD
-527 NAVDNWKWL
+527 AASWQWL
-536 GYGSTPVNANGTA
+536 GYGTAPVNANGTA

-557 RLNPQYVDNAFDT
+557 RLNPQYVDNSFDT
-570 AKLDLTFDISPTFT
+570 AKVDLTFNVSPTFT

-593 YDMSTQEYRNI
+593 YGMRTQEYRNI
-604 SYGRLSQALPAG
+604 SYGRMSQALPDG
-616 VTVGDLSDTLSG
+616 VGVGDLSTTLDG
-628 FGKGMDGNLPNAWLV
+628 FGKGLDGSTPGSWLI
-643 PDFNQIA
+643 PDFNRIA
-650 KLLDIYCNC
+650 ELLDIYCNC
-659 NTGALG
+659 NTGTLG

-671 SVGHF
+671 GVGHF

-685 NEKSY
+685 TEKSY
-690 GSYLQLDF
+690 ASYLQLDF
-698 NTDLLGR
+698 NTELWDR
-705 AFRGNLGVR
+705 PFRGNLGLR
-714 YVQTRITAD
+714 YVRTEIDAS
-723 GYAPCTAANAS
+723 GYAPCQAASSS
-734 DLSSACEPFFGV
+734 DLSAACAPFLGV
-746 ASATADPGERLQ
+746 ASATADAGERLL
-758 VATRV
+758 VATTV
-763 GHKYDDWLPS
+763 GHRYDDWLPS

-778 DLSDTFVLRF
+778 DLTDSVVLRF

-811 AYFDDD
+811 SFLDED
-817 RAYSINL
+817 RYYSINL

-837 DLSAEWYFDEG
+837 DLSAEWYFQEG

-858 DIESYVQR
+858 DIETYVQR

-871 TWADMGYSLDLLPT
+871 TWGDMGYSLDLLPA
-885 GFSPDTVFNVQS
+885 GFSPNTLFNVQS

-908 YEVSYQQPFS
+908 YELTYQQPFS

-926 FGVQLNYTHVES
+926 FGIQLNYTHVDS
-938 KIKYMFSSG
+938 KIKYLFSSG
-947 TGSTIVTTYTE
+947 SGDTIVTTYTE

-990 AYISTILSQENVWDL
+990 AYINQILTQENVWDL
-1005 DGNAFATADVQGKYS
+1005 DGNPYATADVTGKYS
-1020 VENVDFNMSYKVNK
+1020 VENVDFNMSWKFNK
-1034 NLSLTFEAI
+1034 QLTVSFEAI
-1043 NLLDTADERY
+1043 NLLDSADERF

>member
-1 MTHQHHGRMAAHPG
+1 MDSSLALHRGRAPLSVLALSIGLVLSHAAH
-15 RGLHTMERLD
+15 
-25 TRKKTP
+25 
-31 VTLLAVSI
+31 
-39 AFALQSVAGIA
+39 
-50 AAQQTPEQAAALNAV
+50 AQQTPEAAAADAV

-178 SRVKINKTQSAQTD
+178 SRVKVNKTQSAQMD

-203 GSRPFDFEGFQASL
+203 ASRPFDFEGFQASL
-217 GGQYGFNELSRN
+217 NGQYGYNELSRS
-229 KDPRISGLIS
+229 KDPRVSALLS
-239 NTWADGRVGALMSVA
+239 NTWADGRFGALMSVA
-254 YSKRTIFEE
+254 WSKRTIFEE

-277 SNQSTAAN
+277 SNQATAAN

-304 PLANETAAG
+304 PAANETAQG

-331 DATHCGPGLDRPAAT
+331 DATHCGTGIDRPEAT
-346 AENIAAYET
+346 AGNIAAYET

-378 VTGALQFKVSDD
+378 VTGALQFRFSPDSL
-390 TQLNLDMLYSKL
+390 LNLDLMYSKL
-402 DKNVREDSIGANL
+402 DKDQREDSIGANL

-429 REAQADEQNRLT
+429 REAQVDAQNRLV
-441 YGVFDNVDFRTEST
+441 YAVFDNVDFRTEST
-455 AIEESTEFKQFSLN
+455 AIEESTEFKQASLN
-469 LEHRFNDAVRL
+469 FEHRFNDALRL
-480 DAVVGHSESNY
+480 DALVGHSSSSF
-491 ERPIFSMVSFDNS
+491 ERPVFSMVSFDNS
-504 NLDGFVLDMRNGK
+504 NLDGFVLDMRSGASM
-517 VPAMSFPFDL
+517 PSMTFPFALGD
-527 NAVDNWKWL
+527 AASWQWL
-536 GYGSTPVNANGTA
+536 GYGTAPVNANGTA

-557 RLNPQYVDNAFDT
+557 RLNPQYVDNSFDT
-570 AKLDLTFDISPTFT
+570 AKVDLTFNVSPTFT

-593 YDMSTQEYRNI
+593 YGMRTQEYRNI
-604 SYGRLSQALPAG
+604 SYGRMSQALPDG
-616 VTVGDLSDTLSG
+616 VSVGDLSTTLDG
-628 FGKGMDGNLPNAWLV
+628 FGKGLDGSTPGSWLI
-643 PDFNQIA
+643 PDFNRIA
-650 KLLDIYCNC
+650 ELLDIYCNC
-659 NTGALG
+659 NTGTLG

-671 SVGHF
+671 GVGHF

-685 NEKSY
+685 TEKSY
-690 GSYLQLDF
+690 ASYLQLDF
-698 NTDLLGR
+698 NTELWDR
-705 AFRGNLGVR
+705 PFRGNLGLR
-714 YVQTRITAD
+714 YVRTEIDAS
-723 GYAPCTAANAS
+723 GYAPCQAASSS
-734 DLSSACEPFFGV
+734 DLSAACEPFLGV
-746 ASATADPGERLQ
+746 ASATADAGERLL
-758 VATRV
+758 VATTV
-763 GHKYDDWLPS
+763 GHRYDDWLPS

-778 DLSDTFVLRF
+778 DLTDSLVLRF

-811 AYFDDD
+811 SFLDED
-817 RAYSINL
+817 RYYSINL

-837 DLSAEWYFDEG
+837 DLSAEWYFQEG

-858 DIESYVQR
+858 DIETYVQR

-871 TWADMGYSLDLLPT
+871 TWGDMGYSLDLLPA
-885 GFSPDTVFNVQS
+885 GFSPNTLFNVQS

-908 YEVSYQQPFS
+908 YELTYQQPFS

-926 FGVQLNYTHVES
+926 VGVQLNYTHVDS
-938 KIKYMFSSG
+938 KINYLFSSG
-947 TGSTIVTTYTE
+947 SGDTIVTTYTE

-972 LYYDDG
+972 VYYDDG

-990 AYISTILSQENVWDL
+990 AYINQILTQENVWDL
-1005 DGNAFATADVQGKYS
+1005 DGNQYATADVTGKYS
-1020 VENVDFNMSYKVNK
+1020 VKNVDFNMSWKFNK
-1034 NLSLTFEAI
+1034 QLTVSFEAI
-1043 NLLDTADERY
+1043 NLLDSADERY

>member
-1 MTHQHHGRMAAHPG
+1 MDSSLALHRGRAPRAVLALSIGLVLCQAAY
-15 RGLHTMERLD
+15 
-25 TRKKTP
+25 
-31 VTLLAVSI
+31 
-39 AFALQSVAGIA
+39 
-50 AAQQTPEQAAALNAV
+50 AQQTPEAAASAPDAV

-178 SRVKINKTQSAQTD
+178 SRVKVNKTQSAQMD

-203 GSRPFDFEGFQASL
+203 ASRPFDFEGFQASL
-217 GGQYGFNELSRN
+217 NGQYGFNELSRS
-229 KDPRISGLIS
+229 KDPRVSALLS
-239 NTWADGRVGALMSVA
+239 NTWADGRFGALMSVA
-254 YSKRTIFEE
+254 WSKRTIFEE

-292 SPAGYDPQTPRN
+292 SPVGYDPQTPRN
-304 PLANETAAG
+304 PASNETAQG
-313 VGSAANQARS
+313 VGSAANQARN

-331 DATHCGPGLDRPAAT
+331 DATHCGTGIDRPAAT

-366 YIRTE
+366 YVRTE

-378 VTGALQFKVSDD
+378 VTGALQFRFSPDSL
-390 TQLNLDMLYSKL
+390 LNLDLMYSRL
-402 DKNVREDSIGANL
+402 DKDQREDSLGANL

-422 GKTQIVV
+422 GKTQIAV
-429 REAQADEQNRLT
+429 REAQVNAQNRLV

-455 AIEESTEFKQFSLN
+455 SIEETTEFKQASLN
-469 LEHRFNDAVRL
+469 FEHRFNDAVRL
-480 DAVVGHSESNY
+480 DALVGHSSSSF
-491 ERPIFSMVSFDNS
+491 ERPVFSMVSFDNS
-504 NLDGFVLDMRNGK
+504 NLDGFVLDMRNGASM
-517 VPAMSFPFDL
+517 PSMTFPFALGD
-527 NAVDNWKWL
+527 AASWQWL
-536 GYGSTPVNANGTA
+536 GYGTAPVNANGTA

-557 RLNPQYVDNAFDT
+557 RLNPQYVDNSFDT
-570 AKLDLTFDISPTFT
+570 AKVDLTFNLSPTFT

-593 YDMSTQEYRNI
+593 YGMSTQEYRNI
-604 SYGRLSQALPAG
+604 SYGRMSQALPSG
-616 VTVGDLSDTLSG
+616 VGVGDLSTTLDG
-628 FGKGMDGNLPNAWLV
+628 FGKGLDGNTPNGWLI
-643 PDFNQIA
+643 PDFSRIA
-650 KLLDIYCNC
+650 ELLDIYCNC
-659 NTGALG
+659 NTGTLG

-671 SVGHF
+671 GVGHY

-685 NEKSY
+685 TEKSY
-690 GSYLQLDF
+690 ASYLQLDF
-698 NTDLLGR
+698 NTELWDR
-705 AFRGNLGVR
+705 PFRGNLGLR
-714 YVQTRITAD
+714 YVRTQIDAS
-723 GYAPCTAANAS
+723 GYAPCQAANS
-734 DLSSACEPFFGV
+734 NDLSSQCEPFLGV
-746 ASATADPGERLQ
+746 ASATADAGERLLVGTT
-758 VATRV
+758 VAHR
-763 GHKYDDWLPS
+763 YDDWLPS

-778 DLSDTFVLRF
+778 DLTDTFVLRF

-811 AYFDDD
+811 AFVDED
-817 RAYSINL
+817 RYYSINL

-837 DLSAEWYFDEG
+837 DLSAEWYFQEG

-858 DIESYVQR
+858 DIETYVQR

-871 TWADMGYSLDLLPT
+871 TWQDMGYSLDLLPA
-885 GFSPDTVFNVQS
+885 GFSPNSLFNVQS

-908 YEVSYQQPFS
+908 YELTYQQPFS

-926 FGVQLNYTHVES
+926 FGIQLNYTHVDS
-938 KIKYMFSSG
+938 KIKYLFSSG
-947 TGSTIVTTYTE
+947 SGDTIVTTYTE

-990 AYISTILSQENVWDL
+990 AYINQILTQENVWDL
-1005 DGNAFATADVQGKYS
+1005 DGNQYATADVTGKYS
-1020 VENVDFNMSYKVNK
+1020 VENVDFNMSWKFNK
-1034 NLSLTFEAI
+1034 QLTVSFEAI
-1043 NLLDTADERY
+1043 NLLDSADERY

>member
-1 MTHQHHGRMAAHPG
+1 MDSSLALHCGRAPLTVLALSIGLALSHAAH
-15 RGLHTMERLD
+15 
-25 TRKKTP
+25 
-31 VTLLAVSI
+31 
-39 AFALQSVAGIA
+39 
-50 AAQQTPEQAAALNAV
+50 AQQTPEAAAADAV

-150 ALSTAGSGTTGVN
+150 ALSTAGSGSTGVN

-178 SRVKINKTQSAQTD
+178 SRVKVNKTQSAQMD

-203 GSRPFDFEGFQASL
+203 ASRPFDFNGFQASL
-217 GGQYGFNELSRN
+217 NGQYGYNELSRS
-229 KDPRISGLIS
+229 KDPRVSALLS
-239 NTWADGRVGALMSVA
+239 NTWADGRFGALVSA
-254 YSKRTIFEE
+254 AWSKRTIFEE

-277 SNQSTAAN
+277 SNQATAAN

-304 PLANETAAG
+304 PAANETAQG

-331 DATHCGPGLDRPAAT
+331 DATHCGTGIDRPDAT

-378 VTGALQFKVSDD
+378 VTGALQFRFSPDSL
-390 TQLNLDMLYSKL
+390 LNLDLMYSKL
-402 DKNVREDSIGANL
+402 DKDQREDSIGANL

-429 REAQADEQNRLT
+429 REAQVDAQNRLV

-455 AIEESTEFKQFSLN
+455 AIEESTEFKQASLN
-469 LEHRFNDAVRL
+469 FEHRFNDAVRL
-480 DAVVGHSESNY
+480 DALVGHSSSSF
-491 ERPIFSMVSFDNS
+491 ERPVFSMVSFDNS
-504 NLDGFVLDMRNGK
+504 NLDGFVLDMRNDASM
-517 VPAMSFPFDL
+517 PSMTFPFALGD
-527 NAVDNWKWL
+527 AASWQWL
-536 GYGSTPVNANGTA
+536 GYGTAPVNANGTA

-557 RLNPQYVDNAFDT
+557 RLNPQYVDNSFDT
-570 AKLDLTFDISPTFT
+570 AKVDLTFNVSPTFT

-593 YDMSTQEYRNI
+593 YGMRTQEYRNI
-604 SYGRLSQALPAG
+604 SYGRMSQALPDG
-616 VTVGDLSDTLSG
+616 VGVGDLSTSLDG
-628 FGKGMDGNLPNAWLV
+628 FGKGLDGSTPGSWLI
-643 PDFNQIA
+643 PDFNRIA
-650 KLLDIYCNC
+650 ELLDIYCNC
-659 NTGALG
+659 NTGTLG

-671 SVGHF
+671 GVGHF

-685 NEKSY
+685 TEKSY
-690 GSYLQLDF
+690 ASYLQLDF
-698 NTDLLGR
+698 NTELWDR
-705 AFRGNLGVR
+705 PFRGNLGLR
-714 YVQTRITAD
+714 YVRTEIDAS
-723 GYAPCTAANAS
+723 GYAPCQAASSS
-734 DLSSACEPFFGV
+734 DLSAACEPFLGV
-746 ASATADPGERLQ
+746 ASATADAGERLL
-758 VATRV
+758 VATTV
-763 GHKYDDWLPS
+763 GHRYDDWLPS

-778 DLSDTFVLRF
+778 DLTDSVVLRF

-811 AYFDDD
+811 SFLDED
-817 RAYSINL
+817 RYYSINL

-837 DLSAEWYFDEG
+837 DLSAEWYFQEG

-858 DIESYVQR
+858 DIETYVQR

-871 TWADMGYSLDLLPT
+871 TWGDMGYSLDLLPA
-885 GFSPDTVFNVQS
+885 GFSPNTLFNVQS

-908 YEVSYQQPFS
+908 YELTYQQPFS

-926 FGVQLNYTHVES
+926 FGIQLNYTHVDS
-938 KIKYMFSSG
+938 KIKYLFSSG
-947 TGSTIVTTYTE
+947 SGDTIVTTYTE

-990 AYISTILSQENVWDL
+990 AYINQILTQENVWDL
-1005 DGNAFATADVQGKYS
+1005 DGNQYATADVTGKYS
-1020 VENVDFNMSYKVNK
+1020 VENVDFNMSWKFNK
-1034 NLSLTFEAI
+1034 QLTVSFEAI
-1043 NLLDTADERY
+1043 NLLDSADERF

>member
-1 MTHQHHGRMAAHPG
+1 MDSSLALHRGRAPRAVLALSIGLVLCQAAY
-15 RGLHTMERLD
+15 
-25 TRKKTP
+25 
-31 VTLLAVSI
+31 
-39 AFALQSVAGIA
+39 
-50 AAQQTPEQAAALNAV
+50 AQQTPEAAASAPDAV
-65 DLDKVEVKATYR
+65 DLDKVDVKATYR

-178 SRVKINKTQSAQTD
+178 SRVKVNKTQSAQMD

-203 GSRPFDFEGFQASL
+203 ASRPFDFEGFQASL
-217 GGQYGFNELSRN
+217 NGQYGFNELSRS
-229 KDPRISGLIS
+229 KDPRVSALLS
-239 NTWADGRVGALMSVA
+239 NTWADGRFGALMSVA
-254 YSKRTIFEE
+254 WSKRTIFEE

-292 SPAGYDPQTPRN
+292 SPVGYDPQTPRN
-304 PLANETAAG
+304 PASNETAQG
-313 VGSAANQARS
+313 VGSAANQARN

-331 DATHCGPGLDRPAAT
+331 DATHCGTGIDRPAAT

-366 YIRTE
+366 YVRTE

-378 VTGALQFKVSDD
+378 VTGALQFRFSPDSL
-390 TQLNLDMLYSKL
+390 LNLDLMYSRL
-402 DKNVREDSIGANL
+402 DKDQREDSLGANL

-422 GKTQIVV
+422 GKTQIAV
-429 REAQADEQNRLT
+429 REAQVDAQNRLV

-455 AIEESTEFKQFSLN
+455 SIEETTEFKQASLN
-469 LEHRFNDAVRL
+469 FEHRFNDAVRL
-480 DAVVGHSESNY
+480 DALVGHSSSSF
-491 ERPIFSMVSFDNS
+491 ERPVFSMVSFDNS
-504 NLDGFVLDMRNGK
+504 NLDGFVLDMRNGASM
-517 VPAMSFPFDL
+517 PSMTFPFALGD
-527 NAVDNWKWL
+527 AASWQWL
-536 GYGSTPVNANGTA
+536 GYGTAPVNANGTA

-557 RLNPQYVDNAFDT
+557 RLNPQYVDNSFDT
-570 AKLDLTFDISPTFT
+570 AKVDLTFNLSPTFT

-593 YDMSTQEYRNI
+593 YGMSTQEYRNI
-604 SYGRLSQALPAG
+604 SYGRMSQALPSG
-616 VTVGDLSDTLSG
+616 VGVGDLSTTLDG
-628 FGKGMDGNLPNAWLV
+628 FGKGLNGNTPNGWLI
-643 PDFNQIA
+643 PDFSRIA
-650 KLLDIYCNC
+650 ELLDIYCNC
-659 NTGALG
+659 NTGTLG

-671 SVGHF
+671 GVGHY

-685 NEKSY
+685 TEKSY
-690 GSYLQLDF
+690 ASYLQLDF
-698 NTDLLGR
+698 NTELWDR
-705 AFRGNLGVR
+705 PFRGNLGLR
-714 YVQTRITAD
+714 YVRTQIDAS
-723 GYAPCTAANAS
+723 GYAPCQAANS
-734 DLSSACEPFFGV
+734 NDLSSQCEPFLGV
-746 ASATADPGERLQ
+746 ASATADAGERLLVGTT
-758 VATRV
+758 VAHR
-763 GHKYDDWLPS
+763 YDDWLPS

-778 DLSDTFVLRF
+778 DLTDTFVLRF

-811 AYFDDD
+811 AFVDED
-817 RAYSINL
+817 RYYSINL

-837 DLSAEWYFDEG
+837 DLSAEWYFQEG

-858 DIESYVQR
+858 DIETYVQR

-871 TWADMGYSLDLLPT
+871 TWQDMGYSLDLLPA
-885 GFSPDTVFNVQS
+885 GFSPNSLFNVQS

-908 YEVSYQQPFS
+908 YELTYQQPFS

-926 FGVQLNYTHVES
+926 FGIQLNYTHVDS
-938 KIKYMFSSG
+938 KIKYLFSSG
-947 TGSTIVTTYTE
+947 SGDTIVTTYTE

-990 AYISTILSQENVWDL
+990 AYINQILTQENVWDL
-1005 DGNAFATADVQGKYS
+1005 DGNQYATADVTGKYS
-1020 VENVDFNMSYKVNK
+1020 VENVDFNMSWKFNK
-1034 NLSLTFEAI
+1034 QLTVSFEAI
-1043 NLLDTADERY
+1043 NLLDSADERY

>member
-1 MTHQHHGRMAAHPG
+1 MDSSLALHRGRAPLTVLALSIGLVLSHAAH
-15 RGLHTMERLD
+15 
-25 TRKKTP
+25 
-31 VTLLAVSI
+31 
-39 AFALQSVAGIA
+39 
-50 AAQQTPEQAAALNAV
+50 AQQTPEAAVADAV

-178 SRVKINKTQSAQTD
+178 SRVKVNKTQSAQMD

-203 GSRPFDFEGFQASL
+203 ASRPFDFEGFQASL
-217 GGQYGFNELSRN
+217 NGQYGYNELSRS
-229 KDPRISGLIS
+229 KDPRVSALLS
-239 NTWADGRVGALMSVA
+239 NTWADGRFGALMSVA
-254 YSKRTIFEE
+254 WSKRTIFEE

-277 SNQSTAAN
+277 SNQATAAN

-304 PLANETAAG
+304 PAANETAQG

-331 DATHCGPGLDRPAAT
+331 DATHCGTGIDRPEAT
-346 AENIAAYET
+346 TGNIAAYET

-378 VTGALQFKVSDD
+378 VTGALQFRFSSDSL
-390 TQLNLDMLYSKL
+390 LNLDLMYSKL
-402 DKNVREDSIGANL
+402 DKDQREDSIGANL

-429 REAQADEQNRLT
+429 REAQVDAQNRLV

-455 AIEESTEFKQFSLN
+455 AIEESTEFKQASLN
-469 LEHRFNDAVRL
+469 FEYRFNDAVRL
-480 DAVVGHSESNY
+480 DALVGHSSSSF
-491 ERPIFSMVSFDNS
+491 ERPVFSMVSFDNS
-504 NLDGFVLDMRNGK
+504 NLDGFVLDMRNGASM
-517 VPAMSFPFDL
+517 PSMTFPFALGD
-527 NAVDNWKWL
+527 AASWQWL
-536 GYGSTPVNANGTA
+536 GYGTAPVNANGTA

-557 RLNPQYVDNAFDT
+557 RLNPQYVDNSFDT
-570 AKLDLTFDISPTFT
+570 AKVDLTFNVSPTFT

-593 YDMSTQEYRNI
+593 YGMRTQEYRNI
-604 SYGRLSQALPAG
+604 SYGRMSQALPDG
-616 VTVGDLSDTLSG
+616 VSVGDLSTTLGG
-628 FGKGMDGNLPNAWLV
+628 FGKGLDGSTPGSWLI
-643 PDFNQIA
+643 PDFNRIA
-650 KLLDIYCNC
+650 ELLDIYCNC
-659 NTGALG
+659 NTGTLG

-671 SVGHF
+671 GVGHF

-685 NEKSY
+685 TEKSY
-690 GSYLQLDF
+690 ASYLQLDF
-698 NTDLLGR
+698 NTELWDR
-705 AFRGNLGVR
+705 PFRGNLGLR
-714 YVQTRITAD
+714 YVRTEIDAS
-723 GYAPCTAANAS
+723 GYAPCQAASSS
-734 DLSSACEPFFGV
+734 DLSAACEPFLGV
-746 ASATADPGERLQ
+746 ASATADAGERLL
-758 VATRV
+758 VATTV
-763 GHKYDDWLPS
+763 GHRYDDWLPS

-778 DLSDTFVLRF
+778 DLTDSVVLRF

-811 AYFDDD
+811 SFLDED
-817 RAYSINL
+817 RYYSINL

-837 DLSAEWYFDEG
+837 DLSAEWYFQEG

-858 DIESYVQR
+858 DIETYVQR

-871 TWADMGYSLDLLPT
+871 TWGDMGYSLDLLPA
-885 GFSPDTVFNVQS
+885 GFSPNTLFNVQS

-908 YEVSYQQPFS
+908 YELTYQQPFS
-918 FLPGFWKN
+918 FLPGLWKN
-926 FGVQLNYTHVES
+926 FGVQLNYTHVDS
-938 KIKYMFSSG
+938 KIKYLFSSG
-947 TGSTIVTTYTE
+947 SGDTIVTTYTE

-990 AYISTILSQENVWDL
+990 AYINQILTQENVWDL
-1005 DGNAFATADVQGKYS
+1005 DGNPYATADVTGKYS
-1020 VENVDFNMSYKVNK
+1020 VKNVDFIMSWKFNK
-1034 NLSLTFEAI
+1034 QLTVSFEAI
-1043 NLLDTADERY
+1043 NLLDSADERY